1 MAEILPTLR
10 HFLTAIESLPD
21 EVKAEIL
28 DMPVHYY
35 ADESPHS
42 LMVAKGMG
50 ITVENGKLAVDF
62 DAQKNLVWVNRDGNP
77 GPGIFGFDYFLA
89 PEFIK

>member
-1 MAEILPTLR
+1 MSNTPLTLR
-10 HFLTAIESLPD
+10 HFLKAVETLSD

-35 ADESPHS
+35 ANESSES
-42 LMVAKGMG
+42 LTLAMGMG
-50 ITVENGKLAVDF
+50 ISVNDGKLAVDF
-62 DAQKNLVWVNRDGNP
+62 DAEKSLVWVNRDGNP
-77 GPGIFGFDYFLA
+77 GPGIFGFDYFLS